1 MITKVSADNLI
12 TAWVWWINDDSDLP
26 KPPGNHWKFMQQ
38 EGYGQSTPIP
48 LCDTDDMLLVDRAMA
63 QLKRSY
69 DWEWRCIKA
78 FYQEGRQRSE
88 AKLERALRA
97 FCSVY

>member
-1 MITKVSADNLI
+1 MLSITSADSLI
-12 TAWVWWINDDSDLP
+12 TAWAWWSNDDRDLP
-26 KPPGNHWKFMQQ
+26 KPPGNHWHFMQQ
-38 EGYGQSTPIP
+38 TGYRQSAPVP
-48 LCDTDDMLLVDRAMA
+48 LCDPEDMLLVDRAMA

-78 FYQEGRQRSE
+78 FYLEKRQRSE
-88 AKLERALRA
+88 AKLTRALTA

>member
-1 MITKVSADNLI
+1 MLTIVSADSLI
-12 TAWVWWINDDSDLP
+12 TAWAWWSNDDGDLP
-26 KPPGNHWKFMQQ
+26 KPPGNHWHFMQQ
-38 EGYGQSTPIP
+38 PGYRQSTPVP
-48 LCDTDDMLLVDRAMA
+48 LCDPEDMLLVDRAMA

-78 FYQEGRQRSE
+78 FYLEKRQRSE
-88 AKLERALRA
+88 KKLERALTA